1 MANTKHTGPT
11 KLARNQPTINKAAPA
26 AAKPTAPAAAKPTA
40 PAAPA
45 APNTAPQPVVTIL
58 RQPAK
63 PFRQGSARALYW
75 AAVQQYAGQPYPALQ
90 AGIAAAVPSTP
101 KRGKLAGQQ
110 EPLTGWVA
118 WFKAQGL
125 LLVGQPPK
133 A

>member
-1 MANTKHTGPT
+1 MAKQT
-11 KLARNQPTINKAAPA
+11 
-26 AAKPTAPAAAKPTA
+26 KPTATKTA

-45 APNTAPQPVVTIL
+45 APAPAAAPAPVVTIL
-58 RQPAK
+58 RQPDK

-75 AAVQQYAGQPYPALQ
+75 AAVQQYAGQPYASLQ

-125 LLVGQPPK
+125 LIVGTPPK

>member
-1 MANTKHTGPT
+1 MAKQTKPT
-11 KLARNQPTINKAAPA
+11 TIKAAPA
-26 AAKPTAPAAAKPTA
+26 AAAPA
-40 PAAPA
+40 
-45 APNTAPQPVVTIL
+45 APQPVVTIL

-75 AAVQQYAGQPYPALQ
+75 AAVQQYANQPYSALQ

-125 LLVGQPPK
+125 LVVGTPQG
-133 A
+133 